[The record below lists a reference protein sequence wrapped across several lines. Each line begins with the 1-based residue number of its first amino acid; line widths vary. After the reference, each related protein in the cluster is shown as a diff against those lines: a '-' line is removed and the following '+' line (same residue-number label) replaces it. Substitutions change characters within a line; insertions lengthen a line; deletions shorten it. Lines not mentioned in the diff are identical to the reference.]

1 MRNFNRQRCSGIDGQ
16 DDKEL
21 KQMIL
26 TLKELRE
33 ANIERDKEWNPNKL
47 LSLSFRGNELGGEC
61 GEAQNIIK
69 KLDRELLGLRGSR
82 ATKEQ
87 LAEELAD
94 IIICVDLIA
103 MELAINLSYAVIEK
117 FNATSYKQKLSILL

>member
-1 MRNFNRQRCSGIDGQ
+1 MTYLSD
-16 DDKEL
+16 L
-21 KQMIL
+21 KL
-26 TLKELRE
+26 STLRL

-47 LSLSFRGNELGGEC
+47 LSLSFRGNELGGET

-69 KLDRELLGLRGSR
+69 KLDRERLGIRGSR

-94 IIICVDLIA
+94 VIICVDLIA
-103 MELAINLSYAVIEK
+103 MELGIDLGQSIINK
-117 FNATSYKQKLSILL
+117 FNQTSEKQNLKVML